1 MVNEAKQ
8 WTDHFDG
15 EMTEARIREIFDA
28 KTHKV
33 SRNAYPANAK
43 FPGTMIAGKCF
54 VLDGACAYIVKG
66 ERVTIKAG
74 EFADLPQGSY
84 EFEVSG
90 DQAVSLVKVFPLPV
104 QLRKGA

>member
-1 MVNEAKQ
+1 MTTKVQQ
-8 WTDHFDG
+8 WAEQFDG

-33 SRNAYPANAK
+33 SRNVYPAYAK

-54 VLDGACAYIVKG
+54 VMDGACIYIVKG

-74 EFADLPQGSY
+74 EFADLPQGGY

-90 DQAVSLVKVFPLPV
+90 DQAVSLVKVFPLPM
-104 QLRKGA
+104 QLRRNS